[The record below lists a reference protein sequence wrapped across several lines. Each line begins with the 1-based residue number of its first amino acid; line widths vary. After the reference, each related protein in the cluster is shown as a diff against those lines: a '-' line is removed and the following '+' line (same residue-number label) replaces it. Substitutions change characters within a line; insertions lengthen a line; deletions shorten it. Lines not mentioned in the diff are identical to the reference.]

1 MAVADLIHAQ
11 RDALT
16 DAERRVADVVVERPQ
31 LVAFGTVAVLAMHAE
46 ASGAT
51 VVRLANKLGY
61 GGFVG
66 LQAEVQHELDARLRP
81 AAERIRQ
88 RPQRDLLA
96 RAGELEAVN
105 VHATLDAVDGP
116 TFERAVTRL
125 AARGH
130 DVTILSGDAT
140 HGIAA
145 LMADNL
151 GMLRPGVRLLE
162 GSETR
167 VVRTL
172 AHVVRGETVVA
183 IDLRRYER
191 WVLAATT
198 TAAERGAHV
207 IAVTDSRLS
216 PLADLAA
223 ESFVVSAE
231 GVGPFDSHV
240 GTLALANALVAGV
253 AARLRQSATRRLDQ
267 VETAWRA
274 TGALVDP

>member
-16 DAERRVADVVVERPQ
+16 EAERRVADVVLQRPE
-31 LVAFGTVAVLAMHAE
+31 LVAFGTVAVLAMHAR

-61 GGFVG
+61 RGFVG
-66 LQAEVQHELDARLRP
+66 LQGEVQHELDARLRP

-96 RAGELEAVN
+96 RAGEMEAVN

-125 AARGH
+125 AARDH
-130 DVTILSGDAT
+130 DVTVLSGDAT

-145 LMADNL
+145 LFADSL
-151 GMLRPGVRLLE
+151 GMLRPGVRLVG

-172 AHVVRGETVVA
+172 AHVVRDETVVV

-191 WVLAATT
+191 WVLAATS

-216 PLADLAA
+216 PLAGLAA

-240 GTLALANALVAGV
+240 GTLALAHALVAGV

-267 VETAWRA
+267 VETAWRV